1 MQEVRKLLCD
11 EQWEKLSPLLPGKPS
26 DPGATAQDNRL
37 FLEAVLW
44 IMRTGSPWRDLPAEL
59 GNWHTTYT
67 RFKRWGES
75 GVWQRVCEIVN
86 GDRDLK
92 MLMIDSTVGRAHQNA
107 AGAKKRR
114 ATGNRPFAWWMD
126 EQDSRR
132 SRWTRWPRAL
142 GVHWGR
148 GSRYYTSQVAVGR
161 LESRCGTG

>member
-26 DPGATAQDNRL
+26 DLGATAQDNRL

-75 GVWQRVCEIVN
+75 GVWQRVCEIVS

-92 MLMIDSTVGRAHQNA
+92 MLMIDRTAVRAHQHA
-107 AGAKKRR
+107 AGAKKKRGHR
-114 ATGNRPFAWWMD
+114 QEAVRVVDGRVNFTSLWM
-126 EQDSRR
+126 R
-132 SRWTRWPRAL
+132 SGAECVGCCL
-142 GVHWGR
+142 
-148 GSRYYTSQVAVGR
+148 VGR
-161 LESRCGTG
+161 